1 MGLNKQ
7 ERLFDY
13 SKKLES
19 DCDDEYFASGKIII
33 QWNKDDQ
40 KQDTSLRIC
49 KINLDLQHGNTAI
62 LRLGEIEDL
71 IKNLQTVKDRL
82 L

>member
-1 MGLNKQ
+1 MEKNKN

-13 SKKLES
+13 SKRLES
-19 DCDDEYFASGKIII
+19 DCDDEYFASGKIIL
-33 QWNKDDQ
+33 QWNKEDQ

-49 KINLDLQHGNTAI
+49 RMNLDLQYGSTAI
-62 LRLGEIEDL
+62 LRLEEIQNL
-71 IKNLQTVKDRL
+71 IKNLETVRDRL